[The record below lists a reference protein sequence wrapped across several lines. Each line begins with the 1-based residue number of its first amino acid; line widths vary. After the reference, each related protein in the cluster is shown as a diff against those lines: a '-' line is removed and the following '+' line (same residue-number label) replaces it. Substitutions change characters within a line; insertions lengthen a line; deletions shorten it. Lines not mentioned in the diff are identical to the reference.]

1 MSRRD
6 TAPET
11 RPKREKGAHMGTDPR
26 AVPRFTED
34 LRLKQTG
41 GPAVYHHTTGKPV
54 RYLTVAND
62 RSGVIGYLWANDE
75 DGAAGWEPRPAAGGD
90 AFNGARPWLARLRD
104 ARSRELPPTEALR
117 EIAGE
122 PPAED
127 APSAVVPGP
136 LAEAPSLAA
145 LRDLAASG

>member
-1 MSRRD
+1 
-6 TAPET
+6 
-11 RPKREKGAHMGTDPR
+11 MGTDPR

-34 LRLKQTG
+34 LRLRQTG
-41 GPAVYHHTTGKPV
+41 GPAVYGHTTGKPV

-62 RSGVIGYLWANDE
+62 RAGVIGYLWANDE

-104 ARSRELPPTEALR
+104 AKARELPPTAALR
-117 EIAGE
+117 EIAEEPATEEPAAGE
-122 PPAED
+122 PPAGG
-127 APSAVVPGP
+127 AAGTVVPGP